1 MGNVRL
7 TEVNFTCA
15 CEGLRSSD
23 SPVCGGSVVRRPVTQ
38 RCHLLLSPGPPSHT
52 ADLGRP
58 ALWAKAALEYG
69 SESGVCTRGTS
80 DCGRRRNSTA
90 VAPQEGEG
98 PEPPVGR
105 VPCPLGRHTFDCNMP
120 DRIMECH
127 SANSQAG

>member
-1 MGNVRL
+1 MHVKGSGPL
-7 TEVNFTCA
+7 TALSAEDQLSGA
-15 CEGLRSSD
+15 SD
-23 SPVCGGSVVRRPVTQ
+23 TA
-38 RCHLLLSPGPPSHT
+38 LSPPAVTRATIPHSRP
-52 ADLGRP
+52 GRP

-69 SESGVCTRGTS
+69 SESGACTRGTS

-90 VAPQEGEG
+90 VARQEGEG